1 MPWKKQFDPKE
12 ALQKAVEVFWRNGY
26 EATSMTELLE
36 AMGIQK
42 GSFYDT
48 FGSKREVFL
57 LSIDQYEEDRFQ
69 LFQEVMQSKSPRE
82 AILGMLDLAKRE
94 SLANV
99 RDRSCLVV
107 NSLLE
112 ITPDDPEVQAKVQS
126 ILRRHEKLH
135 AKLIRQAQT
144 EGQIDDSIDPLSVGK
159 VLVGLIIAMKVY
171 GKAKAPPSTIDALHQ
186 QACRLVTQS

>member
-1 MPWKKQFDPKE
+1 MPWRKQFDPKE
-12 ALQKAVEVFWRNGY
+12 ALQKAVEVFWSKGY

-57 LSIDQYEEDRFQ
+57 LSIDQYEEDRFRQ
-69 LFQEVMQSKSPRE
+69 FQGVMQSKSPRD
-82 AILGMLDLAKRE
+82 AIVAMLDLAKRE

-112 ITPDDPEVQAKVQS
+112 ITPEDPEVQEKVQS
-126 ILRRHEKLH
+126 ILKRHEKLH
-135 AKLIRQAQT
+135 SKLIRQAQA
-144 EGQIDDSIDPLSVGK
+144 EGQISDSIDPGSVAK

-171 GKAKAPPSTIDALHQ
+171 GKAKAPHSTIEALHK
-186 QACRLVTQS
+186 QACRMITSS